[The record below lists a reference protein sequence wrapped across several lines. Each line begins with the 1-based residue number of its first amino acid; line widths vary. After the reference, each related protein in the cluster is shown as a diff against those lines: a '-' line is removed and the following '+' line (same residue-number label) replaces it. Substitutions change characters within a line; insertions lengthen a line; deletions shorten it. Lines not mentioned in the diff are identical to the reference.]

1 MLPPWLAELTMNNIR
16 RTLQTRDLQVYEYE
30 IMFEQ
35 QLQYF
40 EARCVLCGNDEVL
53 VVIRKITEKRRLEQQ
68 VLQAQ
73 KMESL
78 GTLAGG
84 IAHDFN
90 NILAGILGYASF
102 LKAKLSADHVFFKY
116 VDTIERSAVRAAD
129 LTSKLLAFTR
139 GDKVNFKPHEH
150 QQADR
155 RNPGDHPP
163 HVRQVDPRGNDAG

>member
-1 MLPPWLAELTMNNIR
+1 MNMR
-16 RTLQTRDLQVYEYE
+16 SCQ
-30 IMFEQ
+30 Q

-53 VVIRKITEKRRLEQQ
+53 VVIRNITEKRRLEQQ

-102 LKAKLSADHVFFKY
+102 LKAKTQL
-116 VDTIERSAVRAAD
+116 RS
-129 LTSKLLAFTR
+129 
-139 GDKVNFKPHEH
+139 
-150 QQADR
+150 
-155 RNPGDHPP
+155 
-163 HVRQVDPRGNDAG
+163 